1 MIPDVN
7 ALEENLDIYNPDDV
21 GDELFS
27 EAFFRTLLRMQSSVI
42 QLDGKK
48 EHYDIYLA
56 KQIFPV
62 LVPGMEALSEE
73 VE

>member
-1 MIPDVN
+1 
-7 ALEENLDIYNPDDV
+7 
-21 GDELFS
+21 
-27 EAFFRTLLRMQSSVI
+27 MQSSVI

-48 EHYDIYLA
+48 DHYDIYLA